1 MKIKHIAAAVLAV
14 VMAAA
19 TSVTCFAASEVDT
32 FFDDDGYT
40 TYYDDGTGYR
50 YNARTRKETYFDE
63 DGDFVEVDRRG
74 NITYYDADEDDTY
87 YYSNTSSRSSSRSSS
102 GRSSSRRTS
111 TRVYNDIPTSSPSG
125 WQFMNG
131 ARRFRR
137 YNGSFAANCWEQVN
151 GKWYSFDTNGNMR
164 TNQWVRHT
172 TNEHLWYYVGSDG
185 SMVKNTN
192 IGGYFINANG
202 ECFC

>member
-1 MKIKHIAAAVLAV
+1 MKIKHFAAAVLAV

-19 TSVTCFAASEVDT
+19 TSVTCFAAEEIDT
-32 FFDDDGYT
+32 FFDNDGFT
-40 TYYDDGTGYR
+40 TYFDDGTGYR
-50 YNARTRKETYFDE
+50 YNARTRRETYFDE
-63 DGDFVEVDRRG
+63 DGDYVEVDRRG
-74 NITYYDADEDDTY
+74 NVTLYDADDDDTY
-87 YYSNTSSRSSSRSSS
+87 YYVNTSSRSSS
-102 GRSSSRRTS
+102 GRSSSRSSSRS
-111 TRVYNDIPTSSPSG
+111 SGNGRVINDRSSSSNG

-131 ARRFRR
+131 TWRFRR
-137 YNGSFAANCWEQVN
+137 SNGSYAANCWEQVN

-172 TNEHLWYYVGSDG
+172 TNEHLWYYVGNDG
-185 SMVKNTN
+185 AMVKNSN